1 MFMAKVIVN
10 GKEKAG
16 ETLKDVLKDEYYIDG
31 TNIVVIKGVK
41 KEAEKVPK
49 KFLIK
54 TTKGNI
60 TIAIT
65 ENNETAKFFTEN
77 YKNFVKKLRW
87 ISGIDVAFGSTRIDL
102 EISTEEKEFKK
113 WDVVLSISGLDKDE
127 GHIVFIKRKTEGVYG
142 LKDPKIGIV
151 VGGKWVIGRLEVGD
165 KIIDIEPIREEKEA
179 VDYIVTT
186 DLNLKLE
193 DGWKIFTYFTA
204 EFDGTPSAVE
214 HCLALMEDGTFEIT
228 ENTNTFIA
236 DCRLQTLKIEEGN
249 LIDRDRGFITVRNYG
264 AGEGKVYIYRESR
277 SSSLSHTVVGRVK
290 EGMELVDFSESGI
303 LSVKT
308 IPERL
313 CVIGLTMEEAE
324 DLLKRYD
331 IEVEKEGDLENAI
344 VVDQQPDFT
353 LDVLKEKKV
362 KIRGLNKDKIVVV
375 ELYEDKAPITAWY
388 FRKTTGLT
396 TKRVGKLHVYFK
408 HNDIIMFKGNPE
420 YAKGLLPE
428 NVPTDKVEACS
439 IGVTN
444 MVSRY
449 KGMIGVRLS
458 ESDKFGPTGESFEK
472 TNIVGK
478 IVKNAEFLR
487 KVKTGDDVY
496 ILLQK

>member
-1 MFMAKVIVN
+1 MAKVIVN
-10 GKEKAG
+10 GKEKVG
-16 ETLKDVLKDEYYIDG
+16 ETLRDVIKDEYYKEG
-31 TNIVVIKGVK
+31 TNIVIIKGIK
-41 KEAEKVPK
+41 REAEKIPK

-65 ENNETAKFFTEN
+65 EDNETAKFFINN
-77 YKNFVKKLRW
+77 YKDFVKKLRW
-87 ISGIDVAFGSTRIDL
+87 VSGIDLAFGSTTIDL
-102 EISTEEKEFKK
+102 DISTEPKEFKK

-127 GHIVFIKRKTEGVYG
+127 GHIVFIKKKTEGVYG
-142 LKDPKIGIV
+142 LKEPKIGII
-151 VGGKWVIGRLEVGD
+151 VGGKWVIDRLEVGD

-179 VDYIVTT
+179 VDYLVTT
-186 DLNLKLE
+186 DLDLKLE
-193 DGWKIFTYFTA
+193 DGWKIYTYFTV

-214 HCLALMEDGTFEIT
+214 HCLALMEEGIFEIS
-228 ENTNTFIA
+228 ENTNTYVA

-249 LIDRDRGFITVRNYG
+249 LIDRERGFITVRNYG
-264 AGEGKVYIYRESR
+264 VGEGKVYIYRESR

-290 EGMELVDFSESGI
+290 EGIELIDFSDSGI

-313 CVIGLTMEEAE
+313 CAIGLTIEEAE
-324 DLLKRYD
+324 EMFKKYN
-331 IEVEKEGDLENAI
+331 IEVEKEGDIENAI
-344 VVDQQPDFT
+344 VVEQEPEYT

-362 KIRGLNKDKIVVV
+362 KIRGLDKSKIVVI
-375 ELYEDKAPITAWY
+375 ELYEDKAPITTWY

-408 HNDIIMFKGNPE
+408 HKDVIMFKGNPE

-428 NVPTDKVEACS
+428 NTPTDKVEQCV

-449 KGMIGVRLS
+449 KGMIGVRLGES
-458 ESDKFGPTGESFEK
+458 EKFGPTGESFEK

-478 IVKNAEFLR
+478 IVENAEYL
-487 KVKTGDDVY
+487 KNVKSGEDVY
-496 ILLQK
+496 LLLKK